1 MNFGEHADT
10 ICALST
16 ANGMGA
22 IALIRISGP
31 EAMVVTEKIFSKS
44 LADKASHT
52 AHFGYVRTDNG
63 STLDEVLATVLHK
76 GKSFTGEPTVEIA
89 CHGSVFIQ
97 QQIIQ
102 LLLEKGCRMA
112 DPGEFTMRAYM
123 NGKMDLAQAEAIAD
137 LIASRSSK
145 AHELAM
151 KQMRGGFS
159 RELQNLRD
167 QLIQFASL
175 IELELDFSEE
185 DVEFADR
192 SQLNK
197 LVNEIIDVVA
207 KLRNSF
213 ATGNAIKNGVP
224 VAIVGA
230 PNVGKSTLLNA
241 LLNEDKAIVSEIAG
255 TTRDVIE
262 DEMTIDGINYR
273 FIDTAGLRETVD
285 VVESMGIER
294 SYQKAREA
302 QIILYLLDERNIDAK
317 ATRAELENFQSAYLT
332 SNQHLIV
339 VVNKLDKHE
348 DKFDFLTPF
357 EPVFISAKEQQ
368 NLEDL
373 TLRLRASIDLNGIGE
388 EDVIVSNARH
398 FDALNRAH
406 IELQKVLN
414 GLTTGVTGD
423 FIAMDIRQVIHH
435 LGSITGEIS
444 TDDLLGSIFS
454 KFCIGKFCVIR
465 YKFVPLLYLEL
476 V

>member
-52 AHFGYVRTDNG
+52 AHFGYVRADNG

-197 LVNEIIDVVA
+197 LVNEIIDVVS

-302 QIILYLLDERNIDAK
+302 QIILYLLDERNVDAI

-357 EPVFISAKEQQ
+357 EPIFISAKEQQ

-414 GLTTGVTGD
+414 GLTSGVTGD
-423 FIAMDIRQVIHH
+423 FIAMDIRQVIHY

-444 TDDLLGSIFS
+444 NDDLLGSIFS
-454 KFCIGKFCVIR
+454 KFCIGK
-465 YKFVPLLYLEL
+465 
-476 V
+476 

>member
-44 LADKASHT
+44 LTDKASHT
-52 AHFGYVRTDNG
+52 AHFGYVRADNG

-454 KFCIGKFCVIR
+454 KFCIGCRINYI
-465 YKFVPLLYLEL
+465 YKFIA
-476 V
+476 

>member
-423 FIAMDIRQVIHH
+423 FIAMDIRKVIHH

-454 KFCIGKFCVIR
+454 KFCIGK
-465 YKFVPLLYLEL
+465 
-476 V
+476 